1 MTKFLL
7 LISSLTCLL
16 AVSSLKLSAQTNN
29 ESLFDNPVFRVSH
42 DPRVLPGRISYR
54 NGKLYDSMGNLI
66 RPEIVSYYIGDQ
78 IYDETYTGARKQ
90 FRAGKTLALVGI
102 PTLIAGT
109 CLMIAGICNFSED
122 SDTLWLT
129 GAMLGYAGGVCVDVG
144 VPLWI
149 IGSKRMKWVASA
161 YNSRLSSSLD
171 RPAGSRPRPYVSTSS
186 TGIGLA
192 LNF

>member
-1 MTKFLL
+1 MKKFLL

-29 ESLFDNPVFRVSH
+29 ESLFDDPVFRVSH

-66 RPEIVSYYIGDQ
+66 RPEIVRYYIGDQ

-102 PTLIAGT
+102 PTLIAGS
-109 CLMIAGICNFSED
+109 CLMFAWICNFSEGFN
-122 SDTLWLT
+122 TVWLAGT
-129 GAMLGYAGGVCVDVG
+129 ILGYAGSVCVDVG

-149 IGSKRMKWVASA
+149 IGSKRLKWVASD

-171 RPAGSRPRPYVSTSS
+171 RPAGSRPCPYVSTSS

>member
-29 ESLFDNPVFRVSH
+29 ESLFDDPVFRVSH

-102 PTLIAGT
+102 PILIAGN

-122 SDTLWLT
+122 SDTLWLAGT
-129 GAMLGYAGGVCVDVG
+129 MLGYAGGVCVDVG
-144 VPLWI
+144 VPL
-149 IGSKRMKWVASA
+149 
-161 YNSRLSSSLD
+161 
-171 RPAGSRPRPYVSTSS
+171 
-186 TGIGLA
+186 
-192 LNF
+192 